1 MITITGLTER
11 QRNLMDLLWNCRDL
25 EQVTTLIQA
34 LPTKQDQVDAAGLIK
49 IATWESI
56 EQELGLG
63 EYKDA
68 ALTAI
73 ARARTHS
80 C

>member
-11 QRNLMDLLWNCRDL
+11 QKNLMDLLWNCQDL
-25 EQVTTLIQA
+25 EQVTALIQA
-34 LPTKQDQVDAAGLIK
+34 LPTRQDQVDAAGLIK

-56 EQELGLG
+56 EQELGL
-63 EYKDA
+63 EDYKDA

-73 ARARTHS
+73 ARARIAS
-80 C
+80 R